1 MLSLIQRIM
10 PFTRTIRFYDRENNL
25 RIARG
30 NEDLFK
36 LLSKIDNL
44 NYKGFISR
52 ERTEKF
58 KKHIDEVLDK
68 GINIFNYNFDYN
80 DCYNLLGFGNIAGFS
95 NFTTELI
102 SNDIIVRYIVYI
114 NKNGDE
120 EIIEGSIL
128 SIQDEIPRD
137 TVKTF
142 FKFKKLA

>member
-1 MLSLIQRIM
+1 MLNLIQRLM

-30 NEDLFK
+30 SEDLFK

-44 NYKGFISR
+44 NYKRVISR
-52 ERTEKF
+52 ERTERF
-58 KKHIDEVLDK
+58 KKHIDEILDK
-68 GINIFNYNFDYN
+68 GINVFNHNFDYN

-95 NFTTELI
+95 DFTTELT
-102 SNDIIVRYIVYI
+102 NNGIIVRYIVYI
-114 NKNGDE
+114 NKNGIE

-128 SIQDEIPRD
+128 SIQSEIPRT
-137 TVKTF
+137 TVRTF